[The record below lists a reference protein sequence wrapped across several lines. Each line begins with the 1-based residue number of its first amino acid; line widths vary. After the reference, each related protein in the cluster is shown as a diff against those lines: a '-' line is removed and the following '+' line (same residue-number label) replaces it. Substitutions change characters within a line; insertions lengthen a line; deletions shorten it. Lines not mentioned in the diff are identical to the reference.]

1 VITLGIDLASRPE
14 RTAACAI
21 EWTPARARVVD
32 VACGQDDDALVKR
45 IAGADK
51 AGLDVPFGW
60 PQAFVDAVG
69 RFHAGGEWPEAT
81 LTALRFRETDRV
93 VAARTG
99 RWPLSVSTDLIGVP
113 AFRAARLFSRLAAE
127 HLAVDRAGRGR
138 LVEVYPA
145 AALRLWG
152 LASTGYKRREGR
164 PSLGRLLDAL
174 RQQTRGWLEV
184 DAAACRLCGRSDDAL
199 DALIAALIA
208 RAAALGLCAPPPPEH
223 AARAAVEGWIALPEP
238 DSLRLLADERDGLSR
253 SAPAPP
259 GRDERVG
266 GHVEASARSARSRS
280 ATAPPG
286 RDERLG
292 GLGGHIGA
300 PHVTRPAGGSP
311 RGSARR
317 TSRASN
323 RPRP

>member
-21 EWTPARARVVD
+21 EWTDARARVVD
-32 VACGQDDDALVKR
+32 IACGQDDDALVKR

-60 PQAFVDAVG
+60 PHAFVEAVA
-69 RFHAGGEWPEAT
+69 RFHAGGDWPEAA

-113 AFRAARLFSRLAAE
+113 AFRAARLFGRLAGE
-127 HLAVDRAGRGR
+127 HVAVDRAGGGR

-152 LASTGYKRREGR
+152 MASTGYKRRQGR
-164 PSLGRLLDAL
+164 PSLGRLLGAL
-174 RQQTRGWLEV
+174 RQRTRGWLEV
-184 DAAACRLCGRSDDAL
+184 DAAARRLCVRSDDAL
-199 DALIAALIA
+199 DALVAALIA

-223 AARAAVEGWIALPEP
+223 MARAAVEGWIALPEP
-238 DSLRLLADERDGLSR
+238 DSLRFLAGFSR
-253 SAPAPP
+253 RA
-259 GRDERVG
+259 
-266 GHVEASARSARSRS
+266 
-280 ATAPPG
+280 
-286 RDERLG
+286 
-292 GLGGHIGA
+292 
-300 PHVTRPAGGSP
+300 RPAGGLP
-311 RGSARR
+311 RGSAHR
-317 TSRASN
+317 TSRASSH
-323 RPRP
+323 PRP